1 MARSPF
7 HNVLTMN
14 RSLAALLA
22 LAATAASAQ
31 VVAPIRVAAPS
42 GLTAGVVS
50 APSALAPSRLQA
62 AMAPSAFTPSLS
74 AALPAAAAPVLTAAP
89 ALAAAPALSAAPGAA
104 AAIPPWP
111 AVDPIPAAATPAPR
125 AQALSVL
132 RNAAPTDGPTPA
144 GFDSGRASFDGSQ
157 FAPPDNFSGWYDEH
171 TGQWE
176 TQTSKIKRA
185 YDLALTHPLA
195 AGIKNGLSRNTAYRV
210 DNSGGPWYLHTAVR
224 TQGDDNEKTNEPD
237 ALVIFNHNALQQLS
251 PEYLAAKLASM
262 WVRHLYRDTLPAS
275 AEKTYVE
282 GSVLI
287 RVFRDLTGSTA
298 QNWNGSKDYFLNG
311 TFELYRHFYHWIQ
324 GFRFANVRQGPYFLD
339 KIMHAQGDPSID
351 TDARGR
357 MTLFQ
362 RAQAGQITPEAAEA
376 AQRRFDGFVGNEQH

>member
-1 MARSPF
+1 
-7 HNVLTMN
+7 MN
-14 RSLAALLA
+14 KSIPMLLA

-42 GLTAGVVS
+42 ALSAGVVA
-50 APSALAPSRLQA
+50 APSALSATGLQ
-62 AMAPSAFTPSLS
+62 
-74 AALPAAAAPVLTAAP
+74 AAAAPNAFVPSLSPALSAAAAPGLTAAP
-89 ALAAAPALSAAPGAA
+89 AIAAAPALSAAPALAA
-104 AAIPPWP
+104 APSA
-111 AVDPIPAAATPAPR
+111 AIPAAAAPVPG
-125 AQALSVL
+125 APALSVL
-132 RNAAPTDGPTPA
+132 RNAAPVDGPTPA
-144 GFDSGRASFDGSQ
+144 NFDSGAAAFDGSQ
-157 FAPPDNFSGWYDEH
+157 FAPPDNFSGWYDQH
-171 TGQWE
+171 TGQYE
-176 TQTSKIKRA
+176 TQTSKIKKA

-195 AGIKNGLSRNTAYRV
+195 AGIKNGLSRNTVYRV

-224 TQGDDNEKTNEPD
+224 TQGDDNEKANEPD
-237 ALVIFNHNALQQLS
+237 ALVIFNHNALVALS

-262 WVRHLYRDTLPAS
+262 WVRHLYRDTIPAS

-298 QNWNGSKDYFLNG
+298 QNWNGAKDYFLNG

-339 KIMHAQGDPSID
+339 KIMHAQGDPTID

-376 AQRRFDGFVGNEQH
+376 AQHRFDGFVSNEQR